1 MVRSE
6 FAMAGKHDKGTSQ
19 ADVPWPQPRTRS
31 NVRDDVRGSSTAVDR
46 LLAQVALGDFGA
58 FTAVYDQVA
67 GTVHSLV
74 LQLVGD
80 PDQSLNVAGDVL
92 TEVWRTAS
100 EFRPSAGSG
109 MSWIMAIA
117 RRRAVGHVRALRAAA
132 NGNGRLSL
140 ARVVE
145 DVTEQAGASAGLLT
159 GMPEPQRQ
167 ALLLVCYGGYTQG
180 QVADLLVVP
189 PGTVSAWIRDGL
201 PRLHASPE

>member
-1 MVRSE
+1 
-6 FAMAGKHDKGTSQ
+6 MAGKHDKGTST
-19 ADVPWPQPRTRS
+19 ADVEWPQPRTRS
-31 NVRDDVRGSSTAVDR
+31 DTTAVDS
-46 LLAQVALGDFGA
+46 LLAQLALGDSGA

-67 GTVHSLV
+67 GTVYSLV
-74 LQLVGD
+74 LQLVRD
-80 PDQSLNVAGDVL
+80 PGQSQNVAGDVL

-140 ARVVE
+140 ARMIE
-145 DVTEQAGASAGLLT
+145 DLTERAGVSAGRLA

-167 ALLLVCYGGYTQG
+167 ALLLVCYGGYTRA

-189 PGTVSAWIRDGL
+189 PGTVSVWLRDGL
-201 PRLHASPE
+201 PRLHASAE